1 MLWGNW
7 FSPIALLVKEKVQ
20 QMKIQNYLL
29 MIAAVV
35 CMAACDPKQNE
46 PSNVTL
52 ELNPVTL
59 QLIVSDIAT
68 IDTKGTATNIVWTSS
83 NEEVA
88 SVYYGVVTAKAIGKA
103 EITATSGKVSAK
115 ANVFVTGTDG
125 SSLRISPPVVTLRP
139 GDTLNFSYGNTY
151 DLDVTWSSSE
161 PSIATIDQK
170 GHLTAVAPGN
180 AIITLAT
187 NIESVTARVAVE
199 HTWGDYKLVWSD
211 EFDGSALDETVWSYN
226 TGGSGWGN
234 NEKQYYTSR
243 PENIRVQNGMLEIEA
258 RKEQYENNEYTSARI
273 MSKNKKTFTYG
284 KMAARIKFPGGK
296 GTWPAFWM
304 MGNTGNWPNCGEI
317 DIIEHIGSQDTRA
330 SFALHTV
337 MKNGTKGNNWA
348 KTHFFDYPLSADFHT
363 YGIEWAQEEKEGKDV
378 IRFFVD
384 DVQYAE
390 VWEEQIDNNDYWP
403 FNKPFFFI
411 INLAIGGNMGGTVD
425 DAIFNQQR
433 IMYVD
438 WVRVWQR
445 QEQ

>member
-1 MLWGNW
+1 
-7 FSPIALLVKEKVQ
+7 
-20 QMKIQNYLL
+20 MKIQNYLL
-29 MIAAVV
+29 LIAAVV

-59 QLIVSDIAT
+59 QLKVGDIAT

-211 EFDGSALDETVWSYN
+211 EFDGTALDETVWTYN
-226 TGGSGWGN
+226 TGGGGWGN
-234 NEKQYYTSR
+234 NEKQYYTTR

-284 KMAARIKFPGGK
+284 KMEARIKFPGGK

-411 INLAIGGNMGGTVD
+411 INLAIGGNMGGQVD
-425 DAIFNQQR
+425 DAIFDQQR

>member
-7 FSPIALLVKEKVQ
+7 FSPIALLIKEKVQ

-29 MIAAVV
+29 LIAAVV

-59 QLIVSDIAT
+59 QLKVGDIAT

-125 SSLRISPPVVTLRP
+125 ASLRITPPLVSLHV
-139 GDTLNFSYGNTY
+139 GEQFDFKYGNTF
-151 DLDVTWSSSE
+151 DLELSWSSSD
-161 PSIATIDQK
+161 PSVVHVTNT
-170 GHLTAVAPGN
+170 GHVTALKPGVST
-180 AIITLAT
+180 ITLST
-187 NIESVTARVAVE
+187 PVESVTATVTVS
-199 HTWGDYKLVWSD
+199 HNWGEYQLVWSD
-211 EFDGSALDETVWSYN
+211 EFDGNALDEGTWSYN

-234 NEKQYYTSR
+234 NEKQYYTTR
-243 PENIRVQNGMLEIEA
+243 PENIRVQNGCLEIEA

-304 MGNTGNWPNCGEI
+304 MGNSGGWPNCGEI

-337 MKNGTKGNNWA
+337 MKNGMKGNNWA
-348 KTHFFDYPLSADFHT
+348 NTHFFDYPLSADFHT

-411 INLAIGGNMGGTVD
+411 INLAIGGNMGGSVD
-425 DAIFNQQR
+425 DGIFNQRR

-445 QEQ
+445 EEQ

>member
-1 MLWGNW
+1 
-7 FSPIALLVKEKVQ
+7 
-20 QMKIQNYLL
+20 MKIQNYLL
-29 MIAAVV
+29 LIAAVV
-35 CMAACDPKQNE
+35 CMAACDPKQGE

-59 QLIVSDIAT
+59 ELKVGDIAT

-304 MGNTGNWPNCGEI
+304 MGNTGGWPNCGEI

-390 VWEEQIDNNDYWP
+390 VWEEQIDNNDYWS

-411 INLAIGGNMGGTVD
+411 INLAIGGNMGGQVD
-425 DAIFNQQR
+425 DAIFDQQR

>member
-1 MLWGNW
+1 
-7 FSPIALLVKEKVQ
+7 
-20 QMKIQNYLL
+20 
-29 MIAAVV
+29 
-35 CMAACDPKQNE
+35 MAACDQKQDE

-59 QLIVSDIAT
+59 QLKVGDIAT

-115 ANVFVTGTDG
+115 ASVFVTGTDG
-125 SSLRISPPVVTLRP
+125 ASLRISPPLVSLHV
-139 GDTLNFSYGNTY
+139 GEQFDFKYGNTF
-151 DLDVTWSSSE
+151 DLELSWSSSD
-161 PSIATIDQK
+161 PSVVHVTNT
-170 GHLTAVAPGN
+170 GHVTALKPGVST
-180 AIITLAT
+180 ITLST
-187 NIESVTARVAVE
+187 PVESVTATVTVS
-199 HTWGDYKLVWSD
+199 HNWGEYQLVWSD
-211 EFDGSALDETVWSYN
+211 EFNGNALDEGTWSYN

-234 NEKQYYTSR
+234 NEKQYYTTR
-243 PENIRVQNGMLEIEA
+243 PENIRVQNGCLEIEA
-258 RKEQYENNEYTSARI
+258 RKEQYENNNYTSARI

-304 MGNTGNWPNCGEI
+304 MGNSGGWPNCGEI

-337 MKNGTKGNNWA
+337 MKNGMKGNNWA
-348 KTHFFDYPLSADFHT
+348 NTHFFDYPLSADFHT

-378 IRFFVD
+378 IRFYVD

-445 QEQ
+445 EEQ

>member
-1 MLWGNW
+1 
-7 FSPIALLVKEKVQ
+7 
-20 QMKIQNYLL
+20 
-29 MIAAVV
+29 
-35 CMAACDPKQNE
+35 MAACDPKQNE

-59 QLIVSDIAT
+59 QLKVGDIAT

-103 EITATSGKVSAK
+103 EITATSGKVSAT

-243 PENIRVQNGMLEIEA
+243 SENIRVKNGMLEIEA
-258 RKEQYENNEYTSARI
+258 LKEKYENNEYTSARI

-284 KMAARIKFPGGK
+284 KMEARIKFPGGK

>member
-1 MLWGNW
+1 
-7 FSPIALLVKEKVQ
+7 
-20 QMKIQNYLL
+20 
-29 MIAAVV
+29 
-35 CMAACDPKQNE
+35 MAACDPKQDE

-59 QLIVSDIAT
+59 QLKVGDIAT
-68 IDTKGTATNIVWTSS
+68 IDTKGTATNIEWTSS

-103 EITATSGKVSAK
+103 EITATSGKVSAT

-243 PENIRVQNGMLEIEA
+243 PENIRVKNGMLEIEA
-258 RKEQYENNEYTSARI
+258 LKEKYENNEYTSARI
-273 MSKNKKTFTYG
+273 MSKGKKTFTYG
-284 KMAARIKFPGGK
+284 KMEARIKFPGGK

-304 MGNTGNWPNCGEI
+304 MPVNFRSWPADGEI
-317 DIIEHIGSQDTRA
+317 DIMEEVGYHPDYVS
-330 SFALHTV
+330 SSLHANAHV
-337 MKNGTKGNNWA
+337 HSNGTQV
-348 KTHFFDYPLSADFHT
+348 THEMYCPGAEGEFHK
-363 YGIEWAQEEKEGKDV
+363 YAIEWTHDK
-378 IRFFVD
+378 ITTFVD
-384 DVQYAE
+384 GKVQLTY
-390 VWEEQIDNNDYWP
+390 NNRGLGRDDWP
-403 FNKPFFFI
+403 YDDPFYVI
-411 INLAIGGNMGGTVD
+411 LNLAWGGAWGGLQGVD
-425 DAIFNQQR
+425 ESALPVT
-433 IMYVD
+433 MEVD
-438 WVRVWQR
+438 YVRVFQK
-445 QEQ
+445 

>member
-1 MLWGNW
+1 
-7 FSPIALLVKEKVQ
+7 
-20 QMKIQNYLL
+20 MKIQNYLL
-29 MIAAVV
+29 LIAAVV
-35 CMAACDPKQNE
+35 CMAACDPRQDE

-59 QLIVSDIAT
+59 ELKVGDIAT

>member
-29 MIAAVV
+29 LIAAVV
-35 CMAACDPKQNE
+35 CMAACDPKQEE

-59 QLIVSDIAT
+59 QLKVGDIAT

-115 ANVFVTGTDG
+115 ASVFVTGTDG
-125 SSLRISPPVVTLRP
+125 ASLRISPPLVSLHV
-139 GDTLNFSYGNTY
+139 GEQFDFKYGNTF
-151 DLDVTWSSSE
+151 DLELSWSSSD
-161 PSIATIDQK
+161 PSVVHVTNT
-170 GHLTAVAPGN
+170 GHVTALKPGVST
-180 AIITLAT
+180 ITLST
-187 NIESVTARVAVE
+187 PVESVTATVTVS
-199 HTWGDYKLVWSD
+199 HNWGEYQLVWSD
-211 EFDGSALDETVWSYN
+211 EFDGNALDENTWSYN

-234 NEKQYYTSR
+234 NEKQYYTTR
-243 PENIRVQNGMLEIEA
+243 PENIRVQNGCLEIEA
-258 RKEQYENNEYTSARI
+258 RKEQYENNNYTSARI

-304 MGNTGNWPNCGEI
+304 MGNSGGWPNCGEI

-337 MKNGTKGNNWA
+337 MKNGMKGNNWA
-348 KTHFFDYPLSADFHT
+348 NTHFFDYPLSADFHT

-425 DAIFNQQR
+425 DGIFAQQR

>member
-1 MLWGNW
+1 
-7 FSPIALLVKEKVQ
+7 
-20 QMKIQNYLL
+20 MKIQNYLL
-29 MIAAVV
+29 LIAAVV

-59 QLIVSDIAT
+59 QLKVGDIAT
-68 IDTKGTATNIVWTSS
+68 IDTKGTATNIEWTSS

-103 EITATSGKVSAK
+103 EITATSGKVSAT

-211 EFDGSALDETVWSYN
+211 EFDGTALDETVWSYN

-243 PENIRVQNGMLEIEA
+243 TENIRVKNGMLEIEA

-273 MSKNKKTFTYG
+273 MSKSKKTFTYG
-284 KMAARIKFPGGK
+284 KMEARIKFPGGG

-348 KTHFFDYPLSADFHT
+348 KTHFFDYPVSADFHT

>member
-1 MLWGNW
+1 
-7 FSPIALLVKEKVQ
+7 
-20 QMKIQNYLL
+20 MKIQNYLL
-29 MIAAVV
+29 LIAAVV
-35 CMAACDPKQNE
+35 CMAACDPNQNE

-59 QLIVSDIAT
+59 QLKVGDIAT
-68 IDTKGTATNIVWTSS
+68 IDTKGTATNIEWTSS

-103 EITATSGKVSAK
+103 EITATSGKVSAT

-139 GDTLNFSYGNTY
+139 GDTLSFSYGNTY

-211 EFDGSALDETVWSYN
+211 EFDGTALDETVWSYN

-304 MGNTGNWPNCGEI
+304 MGNTGGWPNCGEI